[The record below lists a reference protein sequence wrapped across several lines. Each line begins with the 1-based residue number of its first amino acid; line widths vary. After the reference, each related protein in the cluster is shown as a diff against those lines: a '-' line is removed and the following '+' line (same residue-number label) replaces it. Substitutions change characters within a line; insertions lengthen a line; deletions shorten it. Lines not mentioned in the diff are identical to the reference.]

1 MTYWSG
7 NEHKMYK
14 LVEWIENSG
23 KVKFLN
29 GQNLFD
35 LWPMQTYE
43 KPIKYLKGKVEFY
56 KNL

>member
-1 MTYWSG
+1 MDR
-7 NEHKMYK
+7 
-14 LVEWIENSG
+14 VNSG

-35 LWPMQTYE
+35 LWPMQIYE
-43 KPIKYLKGKVEFY
+43 KPIKNLEGKVEFY